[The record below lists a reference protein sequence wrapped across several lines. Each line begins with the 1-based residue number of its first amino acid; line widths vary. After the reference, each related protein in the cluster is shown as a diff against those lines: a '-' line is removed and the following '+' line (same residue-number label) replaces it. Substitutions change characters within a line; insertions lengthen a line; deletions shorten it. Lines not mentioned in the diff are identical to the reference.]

1 MTMSAISQEMS
12 PPSPPP
18 APSFRTATTLP
29 RPAPPVID
37 GNGPAGAL
45 LLELLVYNGA
55 PFNDHWAYF
64 LRSSSNSNIG
74 VYMDAQGDVRN
85 GFDLQVKRQHDVSQ
99 ESPQPS
105 SQIPLQW
112 IEGRFANEH
121 TIPDGEDGTGYQLKP
136 MSNFERSIL
145 KVKAPTKT
153 LNAVAQTVS

>member
-1 MTMSAISQEMS
+1 
-12 PPSPPP
+12 
-18 APSFRTATTLP
+18 
-29 RPAPPVID
+29 
-37 GNGPAGAL
+37 L
-45 LLELLVYNGA
+45 LLELLIYNGA

-74 VYMDAQGDVRN
+74 VYIDAQGDVRN

-105 SQIPLQW
+105 SRIPLQW
-112 IEGRFANEH
+112 IEGRFANEK
-121 TIPDGEDGTGYQLKP
+121 TIPDGEDGTGYLLEP
-136 MSNFERSIL
+136 MSEFERSVL